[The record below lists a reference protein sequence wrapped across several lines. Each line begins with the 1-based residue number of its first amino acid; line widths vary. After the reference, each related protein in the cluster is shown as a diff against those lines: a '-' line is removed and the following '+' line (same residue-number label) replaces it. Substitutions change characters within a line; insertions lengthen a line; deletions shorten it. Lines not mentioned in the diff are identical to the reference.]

1 MNHVLIGRIRPVE
14 SRTGTVEAHSLA
26 EAHELLEAQC
36 PDGFELANVPV
47 TMGKGTTLL
56 TAVGTYVRRDG
67 VREIEASD
75 RAALD
80 AQVPDGWALI
90 TIRSG

>member
-1 MNHVLIGRIRPVE
+1 MLIGTTRPVE
-14 SRTGTVEAHSLA
+14 TRTLTVEAHSLA

-36 PDGFELANVPV
+36 PDGFELADVPV

-67 VREIEASD
+67 VATIEAD
-75 RAALD
+75 DMVALQ
-80 AQVPDGWALI
+80 AKVPEGHALI
-90 TIRSG
+90 TVRSL

>member
-1 MNHVLIGRIRPVE
+1 MLIGTIRPIETRIVE
-14 SRTGTVEAHSLA
+14 VEAHSLA

-36 PDGFELANVPV
+36 PPGFDLANAPV

-56 TAVGTYVRRDG
+56 TAVGTFIRRDG
-67 VREIEASD
+67 ARDIEAAD

-80 AQVPDGWALI
+80 AQVPSGWALI
-90 TIRSG
+90 NVRSI